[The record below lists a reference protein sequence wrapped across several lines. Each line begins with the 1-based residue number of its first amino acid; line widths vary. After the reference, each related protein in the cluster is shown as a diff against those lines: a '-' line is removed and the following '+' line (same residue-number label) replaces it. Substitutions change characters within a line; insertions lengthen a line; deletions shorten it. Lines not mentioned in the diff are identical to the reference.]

1 MTDVTVTRY
10 QTDGSGKKRTYK
22 LKADVWHK
30 SILPGSNG
38 PQPMWMIFYCDPLG
52 VCISRA
58 TVYEDRNPHRLIVKG
73 KRLYR
78 WDVFPGG
85 DCGYSYARGE
95 CVSLAG
101 AKGIAE
107 TCVGMAECIKPYN
120 EKIHK
125 R

>member
-1 MTDVTVTRY
+1 MPTVLVTRY

-22 LKADVWHK
+22 IEADVWHK
-30 SILPGSNG
+30 SRLDGSNG
-38 PQPMWMIFYCDPLG
+38 PQPMWMYFTTDWTGICTA
-52 VCISRA
+52 RA

-78 WDVFPGG
+78 WDVFPA
-85 DCGYSYARGE
+85 DSGYSYARGE
-95 CVSLAG
+95 CVSLQG
-101 AKGIAE
+101 AKDVAE
-107 TCVGMAECIKPYN
+107 ACADMAEFVKPYN